1 MFSQSL
7 NISPLTCFS
16 EGKSD
21 KRVYQPCA
29 HFNPLEIAGIGR
41 VCHNKW
47 RMLWYYYPGVD
58 PENLRPKNY
67 LQRYII
73 VPYPR
78 NKIFL
83 AKITQYHQLLF
94 YFENNVSQ
102 MKSPK
107 DLVWENIV
115 KISQF
120 VVLISNVMCNF
131 FQNPQHIP
139 WTFSFRNIL
148 SNIHC

>member
-1 MFSQSL
+1 
-7 NISPLTCFS
+7 
-16 EGKSD
+16 
-21 KRVYQPCA
+21 
-29 HFNPLEIAGIGR
+29 
-41 VCHNKW
+41 
-47 RMLWYYYPGVD
+47 MLWYYYPGVD

-107 DLVWENIV
+107 DLVRENIV

-131 FQNPQHIP
+131 FQNPQHIA
-139 WTFSFRNIL
+139 WTFLFEISCQIYIVNYLLVIKQIQMKMDQHDAGWFCHFRLHVPNHGTI
-148 SNIHC
+148 SK

>member
-1 MFSQSL
+1 
-7 NISPLTCFS
+7 
-16 EGKSD
+16 
-21 KRVYQPCA
+21 
-29 HFNPLEIAGIGR
+29 
-41 VCHNKW
+41 
-47 RMLWYYYPGVD
+47 MLWYYYPRVD

-148 SNIHC
+148 SNIHCELSISYKTNTDENGSTWCWLVLSFQTACTKSWNYK